1 MLRKHMNGDD
11 FQTQC
16 HHSTQLYI
24 KLRHFHVVKAGIS
37 IKVRKL
43 PKHSLIYLFIKHVF
57 FIYLGERKEDTL
69 IHICRVISVLA

>member
-37 IKVRKL
+37 IKVRNITETL
-43 PKHSLIYLFIKHVF
+43 TDLFIYQTCF
-57 FIYLGERKEDTL
+57 FY
-69 IHICRVISVLA
+69 ISW